1 MLLFWALVSL
11 QMFSCTLNPSLRSWE
26 TKYLKMTDFRMN
38 RSSCWLFWQKTCVQP
53 TQRIAH
59 GEDYEVRGGWRRVV
73 FVCAVFILV
82 ASLPL
87 AQTHE
92 DVRISSC
99 WWQTPCSALSPSSL
113 SPTALKTPFMCH
125 FTHKHTLWD
134 AQNTHYIQRHMSAMF
149 TTFLSAFHGHERS
162 QWHTSE
168 TSRQMVQECVR

>member
-1 MLLFWALVSL
+1 MLLFWALVSF

-87 AQTHE
+87 SHRHTRTFVFHLVDDRRHAAHSRLHHYPPRHLRLLLCVT
-92 DVRISSC
+92 
-99 WWQTPCSALSPSSL
+99 L
-113 SPTALKTPFMCH
+113 PT
-125 FTHKHTLWD
+125 
-134 AQNTHYIQRHMSAMF
+134 NTHSEMHRTHTIYRDTCRQCSPLFLVLFTVMSAHNG
-149 TTFLSAFHGHERS
+149 TPVKPAGR
-162 QWHTSE
+162 WY
-168 TSRQMVQECVR
+168 RNV